1 MPSLSDLAI
10 CDRSTSE
17 ATLAV
22 SAKQRALPW
31 VELVLGGSGDPCG
44 ICKAARV
51 VAQRMSQGNI
61 VETAASPQ
69 NNSYGNPQ
77 S

>member
-1 MPSLSDLAI
+1 MACNQDFNNAEFASSCNLRSLNF
-10 CDRSTSE
+10 RS
-17 ATLAV
+17 
-22 SAKQRALPW
+22 
-31 VELVLGGSGDPCG
+31 DPCG

-61 VETAASPQ
+61 VETAASSQ